1 VQRCTARFVWADFF
15 GEKEVDMTN
24 APPPPDWAA
33 HSASVP
39 ALAGRPA
46 GFWIRVVAAIIDSL
60 AISLLAALMI
70 GAIAGAVFL
79 SGEQVR
85 DVAVALGIFIG
96 IIGLIVLGWLYE
108 ALMTSSPRG
117 ATFGKR
123 AIGARIV
130 RADGMQLSFGRATA
144 RHFAKVIVTPLLPFG
159 LGFLLAAW
167 TKGKRAIHD
176 MIADTLVIKTD

>member
-1 VQRCTARFVWADFF
+1 
-15 GEKEVDMTN
+15 MTN
-24 APPPPDWAA
+24 APPPPDWTAHAA
-33 HSASVP
+33 NAP
-39 ALAGRPA
+39 APADRPA

-60 AISLLAALMI
+60 VISLLAALMI
-70 GAIAGAVFL
+70 GIITGVVFL
-79 SGEQVR
+79 SDEQAR
-85 DVAVALGIFIG
+85 DIVVAIGIFIG

-117 ATFGKR
+117 ATFGRR

-130 RADGMQLSFGRATA
+130 RADGVQLSFGRATA